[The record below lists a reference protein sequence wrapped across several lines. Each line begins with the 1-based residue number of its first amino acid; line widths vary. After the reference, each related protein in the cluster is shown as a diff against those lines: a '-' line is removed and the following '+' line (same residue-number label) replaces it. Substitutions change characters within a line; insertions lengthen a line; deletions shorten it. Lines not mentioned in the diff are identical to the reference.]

1 MMKDS
6 NVPMTYEEFTNFIS
20 PVLLIEQAELT
31 SEASF
36 ADDLFVD
43 SLKLVEMALRIDQ
56 LGVEIPTEEY
66 WKVETVGDAYDLY
79 VSHTNAS

>member
-1 MMKDS
+1 MMKVS
-6 NVPMTYEEFTNFIS
+6 NVPMTYDEFTNFIS

-66 WKVETVGDAYDLY
+66 WKVETVGDAYNLY
-79 VSHTNAS
+79 VSHMNSS

>member
-1 MMKDS
+1 MMNVS
-6 NVPMTYEEFTNFIS
+6 NVPMTYDEFTNFIS

-43 SLKLVEMALRIDQ
+43 SIKLVEMALRIDQ

-79 VSHTNAS
+79 MRHTNAS